1 MTKIKGTN
9 PIVELDGDEMAR
21 VVWRWV
27 KEQLILPYVDLD
39 IRYYD
44 MGLPNRDATD
54 DRVTTEAAEAIKR
67 FNVGVKCAAIN
78 PDQARVEEY
87 GLKKAWKSPNA
98 QVRNIVGGTLF
109 RQPIICRNVPRRV
122 PHWTKPIFVA
132 RHAFG
137 DQFAATDI
145 RVPGEGTLYLR
156 FVPKDGGEEILQEVY
171 QFPGAGV
178 ALGMYNLDDSI
189 RGFALS
195 CMRVALEQGL
205 PLFLGTKNTALKV
218 YDQRF
223 KDIFEE
229 VYRDEFQA
237 QFEAKGIYYEHRM
250 VDELAAHAIKSEGGF
265 VYACKNHDGDVQS
278 DMVAEAFG
286 SLGLMASVLITPD
299 GNTIQTEAAHGT
311 ITRHYREHQAGRE
324 TSTNPIASIFAWTQ
338 SIAYRGKFDGA
349 PELEDFAKAL
359 ETSCVE
365 TVEAGFMTKDLARLA
380 KQQEWLTTRQFIAK
394 VDETLRANLS

>member
-1 MTKIKGTN
+1 MFKAEN

-27 KEQLILPYVDLD
+27 KEQLILPYLDVSIQYFDL
-39 IRYYD
+39 
-44 MGLPNRDATD
+44 GLPNRDATD
-54 DRVTTEAAEAIKR
+54 DKVTIEAAEAIKR
-67 FNVGVKCAAIN
+67 VGIGVKCAAIN

-98 QVRNIVGGTLF
+98 QVRNIIGGTLF
-109 RQPIICRNVPRRV
+109 RQPIMCRNVPRRL
-122 PHWTKPIFVA
+122 PRWTKPIFVA

-145 RVPGEGTLYLR
+145 SIPEEGTLYLR
-156 FVPKDGGEEILQEVY
+156 FVPTGGGPEVQREVY
-171 QFPGAGV
+171 NFPGPGV

-189 RGFALS
+189 RGFAHS
-195 CMRVALEQGL
+195 CMRFALDQGL

-229 VYRDEFQA
+229 TYEREFAESFQA
-237 QFEAKGIYYEHRM
+237 NNIHYEHRM
-250 VDELAAHAIKSEGGF
+250 VDELAAYAIKSEGGF

-286 SLGLMASVLITPD
+286 SLGLMASLLITPD
-299 GNTIQTEAAHGT
+299 GNTVQTEAAHGS

-324 TSTNPIASIFAWTQ
+324 TSTNPMASIFAWTRA
-338 SIAYRGKFDGA
+338 IFYRGQFDGT
-349 PELEDFAKAL
+349 PELCRFAEDL
-359 ETSCVE
+359 ERACIK
-365 TVEAGFMTKDLARLA
+365 TVESGSMTKDLALLA
-380 KQQEWLTTRQFIAK
+380 GVPAWLTTREFLGK
-394 VDETLRANLS
+394 VNEALRTELAA